1 VAGSPLRASLLLD
14 APLSAL
20 SLPRA
25 SNIVALTVTP
35 SIVVDPAGLDELC
48 ARVRDAARVAL
59 DTEFHAERTYSARL
73 MVVQLAFDDGAV
85 VVDALALTDLR
96 PLVLALTQT
105 TVVGHALSAD
115 LKIFAD
121 RYGLVPSRVF
131 DTQIAA
137 SFLGYGMQISL
148 ADLVRSVCDVRLAK
162 SQTVSD
168 WSARPFS
175 ERQIEYLIDD
185 VVHLLPIY
193 DALLPRLE
201 GKGRYE
207 WVFEE
212 CAELGDVERYRMD
225 ERRAYLR
232 IPGAMRM
239 SRRELGILNELVK
252 LRDAVARDRDL
263 PVRYVLPDDVV
274 AGLAATKPAKT
285 DDFAQLRRFDG
296 GMKRQL
302 GAAILEAVARGQALS
317 EDELPQRPVRNAAP
331 ARDALVSL
339 LGAAIAEI
347 AREAELPSSLLVPRA
362 ALERLAREI
371 PPDRESFERVLAL
384 QPWRLSLVAEPLWRM
399 LRGEAVL
406 KIEGYPTG
414 DPKVRLV
421 DEPPSQQ
428 L

>member
-1 VAGSPLRASLLLD
+1 LLD

-25 SNIVALTVTP
+25 SYVVAFAVTP
-35 SIVVDPAGLDELC
+35 SIVADRAGLDELC

-85 VVDALALTDLR
+85 IVDALALTDLR
-96 PLVLALTQT
+96 PLVLALTKT

-131 DTQIAA
+131 DTQVAA

-148 ADLVRSVCDVRLAK
+148 ADLVRSVCGVRLAK

-175 ERQIEYLIDD
+175 ERQIEYLVDD
-185 VVHLLPIY
+185 VVHLLPVY

-201 GKGRYE
+201 RKGRYE

-212 CAELGDVERYRMD
+212 CAELGDIERYRMD

-406 KIEGYPTG
+406 KIEGYATG

>member
-1 VAGSPLRASLLLD
+1 
-14 APLSAL
+14 
-20 SLPRA
+20 
-25 SNIVALTVTP
+25 
-35 SIVVDPAGLDELC
+35 
-48 ARVRDAARVAL
+48 
-59 DTEFHAERTYSARL
+59 

-85 VVDALALTDLR
+85 IVDALALTDLR
-96 PLVLALTQT
+96 ELVLALTQT

-121 RYGLVPSRVF
+121 RYGLVPPRVF

-148 ADLVRSVCDVRLAK
+148 ADLVRSVCGVRLSK

-175 ERQIEYLIDD
+175 ERQIEYLVDD
-185 VVHLLPIY
+185 VVHLLPVY

-201 GKGRYE
+201 RKGRYE

-212 CAELGDVERYRMD
+212 CAELGDIERYRMD

-263 PVRYVLPDDVV
+263 PVRYVLAEDVV
-274 AGLAATKPAKT
+274 AGLATTKPAKT
-285 DDFAQLRRFDG
+285 EDFAQLRRFDG

-331 ARDALVSL
+331 ARDAIVSL

-384 QPWRLSLVAEPLWRM
+384 QPWRLSLVAESLWRM
-399 LRGEAVL
+399 LRGEAGL
-406 KIEGYPTG
+406 KIEGYDTG